1 VKWVGALAS
10 TSGPIKRQAIVT
22 EVSKIKSKAAA
33 NAAAAYAA
41 LKSSSVRPRAA
52 AVELGVA
59 KEG

>member
-1 VKWVGALAS
+1 MAS

-41 LKSSSVRPRAA
+41 LKSSFVRPRAA